1 MNDNIPINLAVEDD
15 LSEAVL
21 RTMLTRSGRQY
32 AVGSCFSHFGF
43 GYLKNK
49 ITGFNN
55 AAKGIPF
62 LVLTDLDKKECAPLL
77 VQEWL
82 PIPKHHN
89 LLFRIA
95 VRSVE
100 SWLLAD
106 RSSLATFLGVQ
117 KDLIPSNPDE
127 LDDPKRFLI
136 ELTVKS
142 RKRYLREAII
152 PAKGSTAK
160 IGPDY
165 NGTLINYTQRYWKIE
180 KAINNS
186 PSLLNAFNAMKTFKP
201 KYEKTVEFE

>member
-1 MNDNIPINLAVEDD
+1 MNHNIPINLVVEDD

-21 RTMLTRSGRQY
+21 RTMLHRSGRQY
-32 AVGSCFSHFGF
+32 AVGFCFSRSGF

-49 ITGFNN
+49 IAGFNN
-55 AAKGIPF
+55 AAKSTPF
-62 LVLTDLDKKECAPLL
+62 LILTDLDKKECAPLL

-106 RSSLATFLGVQ
+106 RASLSAFLGVQ
-117 KDLIPSNPDE
+117 KDLMPSNPDE
-127 LDDPKRFLI
+127 QDDPKRFLI
-136 ELTVKS
+136 ELTAKS

-180 KAINNS
+180 NAINNS
-186 PSLLNAFNAMKTFKP
+186 PSLQSAFNAIKAFKP
-201 KYEKTVEFE
+201 KLEKL